1 MRVLHLGK
9 YYPPAPGGIEAH
21 VRTLARAQA
30 GRGHQVSVL
39 CVQHADG
46 RGRPVGSRPLAV
58 TRSSTDDDGPVV
70 VRRLG
75 RVAHLARLDIAPGLR
90 GELARRFR
98 STDIV
103 HLHVP
108 NPLMLLACASLPI
121 GPDLVITH
129 HSDAVRQKRLAA
141 LLSPFEE
148 RVYSRAR
155 VVFSDSPGYADGSP
169 RLEAHSRKVSVLPLG
184 IDLEPY
190 LNPSNGVLGQA
201 EAIRRG
207 HPGPLWLMV
216 GRLVYYKGHSVAL
229 EALARVPGT
238 LLVIGNGPLDVELR
252 HAARTLGVCDEF
264 HPTGPFEVGNYLL
277 HVGSCAA
284 RKRVNDLLR
293 IFAEV
298 RKHCPGLRLIQAG
311 GTFSPEQRSLLK
323 SLGLVGDV
331 EQRRGLTRNE
341 LARLYRGA
349 RVVLMPSDNEGFGL
363 PVIEAL
369 ACGVPVVASDLPTL
383 REAGGGVARHVRVGD
398 IHGFVQATLAAMEGH
413 DPEAGLHHAAR
424 FTWSNHA
431 AIIHEAY
438 ARLAAAL

>member
-103 HLHVP
+103 HLHTP
-108 NPLMLLACASLPI
+108 NPLMLLACASLPMV
-121 GPDLVITH
+121 PDLVITH

-141 LLSPFEE
+141 LLSPFED

-169 RLEAHSRKVSVLPLG
+169 CLEAHSRKVSVLPLG

-190 LNPSNGVLGQA
+190 LKPSNGVLSQA
-201 EAIRRG
+201 ESIRQG

-238 LLVIGNGPLDVELR
+238 LLVIGTGPLDVELR
-252 HAARTLGVCDEF
+252 LAARTLGVADRVSWMG
-264 HPTGPFEVGNYLL
+264 HQPD
-277 HVGSCAA
+277 HVVAA
-284 RKRVNDLLR
+284 AYRAATALWFPSV
-293 IFAEV
+293 A
-298 RKHCPGLRLIQAG
+298 
-311 GTFSPEQRSLLK
+311 RS
-323 SLGLVGDV
+323 
-331 EQRRGLTRNE
+331 
-341 LARLYRGA
+341 
-349 RVVLMPSDNEGFGL
+349 EGFGL
-363 PVIEAL
+363 AQVEAMASGCPVINTAIPGSGVPWVSLHGVSGLTVPMQDPLAL
-369 ACGVPVVASDLPTL
+369 A
-383 REAGGGVARHVRVGD
+383 EAARC
-398 IHGFVQATLAAMEGH
+398 ISENAAIR
-413 DPEAGLHHAAR
+413 AGLAEGAKARAISEFDHHLMASR
-424 FTWSNHA
+424 WD
-431 AIIHEAY
+431 
-438 ARLAAAL
+438 LAVGA

>member
-103 HLHVP
+103 HLHTP
-108 NPLMLLACASLPI
+108 NPLMLLACASLPM
-121 GPDLVITH
+121 GPDLLITH

-141 LLSPFEE
+141 LLSPFED

-155 VVFSDSPGYADGSP
+155 VVFSASPGYADGSP

-190 LNPSNGVLGQA
+190 LNPSNGVLSQA
-201 EAIRRG
+201 ESIRQG

-229 EALARVPGT
+229 EALVRVPGT
-238 LLVIGNGPLDVELR
+238 LLVIGTGPLDVELR
-252 HAARTLGVCDEF
+252 LAARTLGVADRVSWMG
-264 HPTGPFEVGNYLL
+264 HQPD
-277 HVGSCAA
+277 HVVTAA
-284 RKRVNDLLR
+284 YRAATAQWFPSV
-293 IFAEV
+293 A
-298 RKHCPGLRLIQAG
+298 
-311 GTFSPEQRSLLK
+311 RS
-323 SLGLVGDV
+323 
-331 EQRRGLTRNE
+331 
-341 LARLYRGA
+341 
-349 RVVLMPSDNEGFGL
+349 EGFGL
-363 PVIEAL
+363 AQVEAMASGCPVINTAIPGSGVPWVSLHGVSGFTVPMQDPLAL
-369 ACGVPVVASDLPTL
+369 A
-383 REAGGGVARHVRVGD
+383 EAARR
-398 IHGFVQATLAAMEGH
+398 LSENAAIR
-413 DPEAGLHHAAR
+413 AGLAEGAKARAISEFDHHLMASR
-424 FTWSNHA
+424 WD
-431 AIIHEAY
+431 
-438 ARLAAAL
+438 LAVGA

>member
-75 RVAHLARLDIAPGLR
+75 RVAHLARLDITPGLR

-103 HLHVP
+103 HLHTP
-108 NPLMLLACASLPI
+108 NPLMLLACASLPM
-121 GPDLVITH
+121 GPDLLITH

-141 LLSPFEE
+141 LLSPFED

-190 LNPSNGVLGQA
+190 LNPSNGVLSQA
-201 EAIRRG
+201 ESIRQG

-238 LLVIGNGPLDVELR
+238 LLVIGTGPLDVELR
-252 HAARTLGVCDEF
+252 LAARTLGVADRVSWMG
-264 HPTGPFEVGNYLL
+264 HQPD
-277 HVGSCAA
+277 HVVAA
-284 RKRVNDLLR
+284 AYRAATALWFPSV
-293 IFAEV
+293 A
-298 RKHCPGLRLIQAG
+298 
-311 GTFSPEQRSLLK
+311 RS
-323 SLGLVGDV
+323 
-331 EQRRGLTRNE
+331 
-341 LARLYRGA
+341 
-349 RVVLMPSDNEGFGL
+349 EGFGL
-363 PVIEAL
+363 AQVEAMASGCPVINTAIPGSGVPWVSLHGVSGLTVPMQDPLAL
-369 ACGVPVVASDLPTL
+369 AEAARRLSENATL
-383 REAGGGVARHVRVGD
+383 R
-398 IHGFVQATLAAMEGH
+398 
-413 DPEAGLHHAAR
+413 AGLAEGAKARAISEFDHHLMASR
-424 FTWSNHA
+424 WD
-431 AIIHEAY
+431 
-438 ARLAAAL
+438 LAVGA